1 MSSFQLYYWPSIQGR
16 GEFVR
21 LAFEDA
27 GAEYVDVARKPESDG
42 GGVPAILAFLRGEK
56 PGLTPYA
63 PPFLVHGELVIA
75 QTANILQYVAPK
87 IGLVPKDDAS
97 RLRAHQLMLTI
108 ADLALE
114 THDVHHPIASALYY
128 EDQKPEAAKRAP
140 HFLKERMP
148 KFLTY
153 FERVLE
159 KDGGLVGKDVSY
171 VDLALFQ
178 MTSWLHYGFPRGMKA
193 IESSLPRITELR
205 ARVAER
211 PRVKVYLESPRRLP
225 HNEHDLCR
233 AYPELDLAV

>member
-1 MSSFQLYYWPSIQGR
+1 MPYELYYWPSIQGR
-16 GEFVR
+16 GEFIR

-27 GAEYVDVARKPESDG
+27 GAEYVDVAREPEDKG
-42 GGVPAILAFLRGEK
+42 GGVGAIMKYLRGEM

-63 PPFLVHGELVIA
+63 PPFLVHGGHTIA

-87 IGLVPKDDAS
+87 LGLVPEGADS

-114 THDVHHPIASALYY
+114 SHDVHHPISNSLYY
-128 EDQKPEAAKRAP
+128 EDQKTEAARRAP
-140 HFLKERMP
+140 HFVKERMP
-148 KFLTY
+148 KFLKY

-159 KDGGLVGKDVSY
+159 KDGWLVSKETSY

-178 MTSWLHYGFPRGMKA
+178 MMSWLSYAFPHGMKTL
-193 IESSLPRITELR
+193 EPHLPRTVELR
-205 ARVAER
+205 DRVAAR
-211 PRVKVYLESPRRLP
+211 PRLKAYLESTRRLP

>member
-1 MSSFQLYYWPSIQGR
+1 MPYELYYWPSIQGR

-21 LAFEDA
+21 LALEDA
-27 GAEYVDVARKPESDG
+27 GAEYVDVAREPEEKG
-42 GGVPAILAFLRGEK
+42 GGAGAIMKYLRGDM

-63 PPFLVHGELVIA
+63 PPFLVHAGHVIA

-87 IGLVPKDDAS
+87 LGLVPEGADS

-114 THDVHHPIASALYY
+114 SHDVHHPISTALYY
-128 EDQKPEAAKRAP
+128 EDQKKEAARRAP
-140 HFLKERMP
+140 HFVKERMP
-148 KFLTY
+148 KFLKY

-159 KDGGLVGKDVSY
+159 KDTFLVSKDPSY

-178 MTSWLHYGFPRGMKA
+178 MMSWLTYAFPRGMTA
-193 IESSLPRITELR
+193 LEPNIPRILDVR
-205 ARVAER
+205 NHIAER
-211 PRVKVYLESPRRLP
+211 PRIKAYLDSPRRLP

-233 AYPELDLAV
+233 AYPELDLAG